1 MLYVA
6 FDEVRIAVLIVT
18 KLLRVVILKLVK
30 HAKHL
35 WIEQWSK

>member
-18 KLLRVVILKLVK
+18 KLLSVVILKLVM

-35 WIEQWSK
+35 WI